1 MEYENEITVLIE
13 NDYKSLHNILTNN
26 GFVIKDKY
34 IANDIYMIDKIIDI
48 YNLDKLEILK
58 NCILVRDL
66 VGMRKELLYKYK
78 KFDAKGNI
86 LEQRKVSCPIL
97 DIDKAVSFMEQ
108 INYIKIFEIN
118 DKCIDYSNGKTE
130 LTIQLV
136 NDKYIFIEM
145 EDKQRFG
152 NKEYSTIEEM
162 IEEFDSYNLPY
173 KKGNYFVKKAE
184 MMLEEILNK

>member
-1 MEYENEITVLIE
+1 
-13 NDYKSLHNILTNN
+13 
-26 GFVIKDKY
+26 
-34 IANDIYMIDKIIDI
+34 MIDKIIDI

-78 KFDAKGNI
+78 KFDEKGNI

-173 KKGNYFVKKAE
+173 KKGNYFANVYSDKLLYVPKGNLYMTTSYKVNGKKYVITIKANVTGDMEVIAKVKK
-184 MMLEEILNK
+184 